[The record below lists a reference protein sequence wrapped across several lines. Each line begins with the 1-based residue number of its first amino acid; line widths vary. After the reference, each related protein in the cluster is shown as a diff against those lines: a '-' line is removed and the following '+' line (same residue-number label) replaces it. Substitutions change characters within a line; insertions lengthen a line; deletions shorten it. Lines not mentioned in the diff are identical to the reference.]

1 MLIGVQEPR
10 AYLRQW
16 SGRRPSQLY
25 QELSLSSGLECQL
38 LEYRNLTLRPL
49 VRPFTLRGQAA
60 VTQGAQ
66 QRLLDGSV
74 FVEPVF
80 ATVSQHMVHTVDT
93 AIKGWQQV
101 SLETH
106 THTHTHTHSLSQT
119 QVHTHTHRFPPEVQ
133 PTSQASSFS
142 FQRII
147 IYCFIP
153 AASMVHFSE
162 SLTSVAEQLH

>member
-106 THTHTHTHSLSQT
+106 THTHTHTHILCLRHKYIRTLTGSPLRFNPPARHLVSLFRELLFTVSSQLLAWC
-119 QVHTHTHRFPPEVQ
+119 
-133 PTSQASSFS
+133 TS
-142 FQRII
+142 RN
-147 IYCFIP
+147 
-153 AASMVHFSE
+153 
-162 SLTSVAEQLH
+162 L